1 MGGFSFNSSSLQ
13 QNKPSS
19 CLGNIDLSSSP
30 ILQSVS
36 IWFNLKRTDAFCIFY
51 MNIYLYTHTHTLIHI
66 HKHMSYEANN
76 FKTEFLF
83 TSTFFFFFFTVS
95 PFYNHAYFAHVDIFI
110 QPIELLL
117 QIWCRLYLYSLNLWY
132 SKNKLYFIPDALPQ
146 IPIDGLRDSVL
157 KNDYMMNGTHTKL
170 WCYISFTFKIIDF
183 FYFLNC
189 ITRVF
194 VSTQYLGFIA
204 LSPQSL
210 VFFKHWCTVL

>member
-1 MGGFSFNSSSLQ
+1 MLFAF
-13 QNKPSS
+13 
-19 CLGNIDLSSSP
+19 
-30 ILQSVS
+30 S
-36 IWFNLKRTDAFCIFY
+36 IWIFICTHILTHSYTYTNTCPMKQTILKQ
-51 MNIYLYTHTHTLIHI
+51 
-66 HKHMSYEANN
+66 N
-76 FKTEFLF
+76 FFLLQP
-83 TSTFFFFFFTVS
+83 FFFFFTVS